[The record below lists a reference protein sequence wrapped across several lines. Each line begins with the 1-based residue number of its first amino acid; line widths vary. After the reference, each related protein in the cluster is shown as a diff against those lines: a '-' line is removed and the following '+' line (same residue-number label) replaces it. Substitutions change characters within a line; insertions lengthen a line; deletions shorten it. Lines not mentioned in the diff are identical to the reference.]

1 MSNPV
6 PNPTAPSEG
15 APLHEGG
22 PVEGGSLREGAP
34 ADGGGSRE
42 GAPSREG
49 GSAQERGSSRERTCI
64 GCGERG
70 APEEMVRLV
79 LGPDGEVAVDAAG
92 GGFGRGAHVHARKAC
107 ITQAATRG
115 LLRASKGRA
124 ESVSVAVKEGGEI
137 ATTEAERLS
146 AIALAEAIEAA
157 MARRIAGLFATAVR
171 TRNTRVGADAVTAAW
186 RTGDAA
192 LIVVATDAAAGRD
205 LGAVREAVSE
215 GAAVSWGTKATLATA
230 LFRGKNSSEG
240 VAVVAITDTRIAD
253 AVRDAVEKAMGA
265 WDARQ
270 SAPRDV
276 RQSVPRDAQKPVS
289 RDVRQSAP
297 RAADEAAATRRGVKV
312 AAPRAGNRSK
322 VNDRRAGR
330 ASGRRARVT
339 KAVAE
344 RGE

>member
-1 MSNPV
+1 M
-6 PNPTAPSEG
+6 
-15 APLHEGG
+15 EGG
-22 PVEGGSLREGAP
+22 ALREGV
-34 ADGGGSRE
+34 
-42 GAPSREG
+42 PSREG
-49 GSAQERGSSRERTCI
+49 GSSRERTCI

-79 LGPDGEVAVDAAG
+79 LGPEGEVAVDAAG
-92 GGFGRGAHVHARKAC
+92 GGFGRGAHVHARRGC
-107 ITQAATRG
+107 ITQAAGRG

-124 ESVSVAVKEGGEI
+124 SSVSVAVKEGGEV

-171 TRNTRVGADAVTAAW
+171 TRNTRAGADAVTASW
-186 RTGDAA
+186 RSGDAA

-205 LGAVREAVSE
+205 LGAVREAVSA
-215 GAAVSWGTKATLATA
+215 GAAVSWGTKATLATV
-230 LFRGKNSSEG
+230 LFRGQNSPGG

-253 AVRDAVEKAMGA
+253 AVRDAVEKSMGA
-265 WDARQ
+265 WDVRQ
-270 SAPRDV
+270 SVPRDVRQSVPRDVRQSVPRDV
-276 RQSVPRDAQKPVS
+276 RQSVPRDAQKPMS

-297 RAADEAAATRRGVKV
+297 RTADEVAATQRGVKV

-322 VNDRRAGR
+322 VNGRRAGR